1 MLRHPWAAPEF
12 LFYSAASSLPDNFD
26 NSLDFRI
33 RLYPGQVNPTCTS
46 FNPYFHLAHF
56 TELERKPPEPQTNP
70 AMNQQEK
77 DKQAVLD
84 YWWGFPLNDA
94 KGPKPSPEMQ
104 RAMEAL
110 YSLRKSENPFRDVD
124 YMCNLLAF
132 GVVSRAQDL
141 GEIFDKYISGMKPEA
156 KLEYIISHID
166 GDPDNDERVA
176 KRRRFR

>member
-1 MLRHPWAAPEF
+1 
-12 LFYSAASSLPDNFD
+12 
-26 NSLDFRI
+26 
-33 RLYPGQVNPTCTS
+33 
-46 FNPYFHLAHF
+46 
-56 TELERKPPEPQTNP
+56 
-70 AMNQQEK
+70 
-77 DKQAVLD
+77 
-84 YWWGFPLNDA
+84 LNDA